1 MATVYKVE
9 MTICSEF
16 CSYPADELKTILETI
31 IKEPIKEPIKD
42 WWDKESGLGLLMYD
56 LNVNKK
62 I

>member
-31 IKEPIKEPIKD
+31 IKEPIKD

>member
-16 CSYPADELKTILETI
+16 CAYPANEVKTILETI
-31 IKEPIKEPIKD
+31 IKEPIKKWRSDET
-42 WWDKESGLGLLMYD
+42 GLGLLMHD
-56 LNVNKK
+56 LTVNKK

>member
-16 CSYPADELKTILETI
+16 CAYPANEVKTILETI
-31 IKEPIKEPIKD
+31 IKEPIKD

>member
-1 MATVYKVE
+1 MATIYKVE

-31 IKEPIKEPIKD
+31 IKEPIKD
-42 WWDKESGLGLLMYD
+42 WRDKESGLGLLMHD